1 MPDTHSP
8 TSAPAT
14 PLLIV
19 ISGPSAVGKDAVV
32 QCLLEDSEA
41 FAFVVTVNTRPPR
54 SSERHGVD
62 YHFVTRE
69 QFQRMV
75 AEGEMLEYAQVYDD
89 FKGVPKAGVRQ
100 ALASGKDVV
109 LRLDVQGAATIRRL
123 CPEALLIFLAPESE
137 SVLLERMKSR
147 PGDTPESVKLRLAT
161 FQQEMQRVEEFDY
174 MVPNRTGQLDRT
186 VEAIRSI
193 IAAEHHRVHPR
204 KVAL

>member
-1 MPDTHSP
+1 MPETDSSQP
-8 TSAPAT
+8 GQFS

-32 QCLLEDSEA
+32 QRLLADSDR

-54 SSERHGVD
+54 PGERPGVD

-75 AEGEMLEYAQVYDD
+75 AQGEMLEYAPVYDD
-89 FKGVPKAGVRQ
+89 FKGVPKAGVSQ

-109 LRLDVQGAATIRRL
+109 LRLDVQGAATIRQL
-123 CPEALLIFLAPESE
+123 CPEALLIFLAPENE
-137 SVLLERMKSR
+137 SVLLERMRSR
-147 PGDTPESVKLRLAT
+147 PGDTPESLELRLAT
-161 FQQEMQRVEEFDY
+161 VQQEMQRVEEFDY
-174 MVPNRTGQLDRT
+174 VVPNRTGQLERT
-186 VEAIRSI
+186 VEVIRSI

>member
-1 MPDTHSP
+1 MPETDSYQP
-8 TSAPAT
+8 GQLF
-14 PLLIV
+14 PLLII

-32 QCLLEDSEA
+32 KRLLEDNNL
-41 FAFVVTVNTRPPR
+41 FTFVVTVNTRPPR
-54 SSERHGVD
+54 PGERPGVD

-75 AEGEMLEYAQVYDD
+75 AQGEMLEYAPVYDD
-89 FKGVPKAGVRQ
+89 FKGVPKAGVSQ

-123 CPEALLIFLAPESE
+123 CPEALLIFLAPEDD
-137 SVLLERMKSR
+137 SVLLERMRSR
-147 PGDTPESVKLRLAT
+147 PGDTPESLELRLAT
-161 FQQEMQRVEEFDY
+161 VQQEMQRIKEFDY
-174 MVPNRTGQLDRT
+174 VVSNRTGQLEQT
-186 VEAIRSI
+186 VEVIRSI

>member
-1 MPDTHSP
+1 MPETDS
-8 TSAPAT
+8 SQLEQRA

-32 QCLLEDSEA
+32 QRLLEDRDS
-41 FAFVVTVNTRPPR
+41 FAFVVTVNTRSPR
-54 SSERHGVD
+54 PGERPGVD

-69 QFQRMV
+69 QFQQMV
-75 AEGEMLEYAQVYDD
+75 AQGKMLECAPVYDD
-89 FKGVPKAGVRQ
+89 FKGVPKAGVEQ

-109 LRLDVQGAATIRRL
+109 LRVDVQGAATIRRL
-123 CPEALLIFLAPESE
+123 CPEALLIFLAPENE

-174 MVPNRTGQLDRT
+174 VVPNRTGQLDRT
-186 VEAIRSI
+186 VEVIRSI

>member
-1 MPDTHSP
+1 MPVIDSP
-8 TSAPAT
+8 TSAPSA

-32 QCLLEDSEA
+32 QCLLEDTES

-54 SSERHGVD
+54 PGERPGVD

-75 AEGEMLEYAQVYDD
+75 AQGEMLEYAPVYDD
-89 FKGVPKAGVRQ
+89 FKGVPRAGVEQ

-109 LRLDVQGAATIRRL
+109 LRLDVQGAATIRSL
-123 CPEALLIFLAPESE
+123 CPEALLIFIAPENE
-137 SVLLERMKSR
+137 SVLLERMRSR
-147 PGDTPESVKLRLAT
+147 QADTPESLELRLAT
-161 FQQEMQRVEEFDY
+161 FQQEMQCVAAVDY
-174 MVPNRTGQLDRT
+174 VVPNITGQLERT
-186 VEAIRSI
+186 VQVIRAI

-204 KVAL
+204 KVSL